1 MTSKRGLNS
10 YDIFYDRTRQRWPFN
25 TGDCMYRFDCSI
37 ILFIDIFNLCLLDV
51 RSSRDTQDKG
61 DNKNLPDFK
70 NRPGNVVLFCTWI
83 GYMVSFFFILFVTL
97 KCEIGV
103 IGISKKGNGC
113 KWTWK
118 TIKHYT
124 KKQIQVKKHH
134 FYFYSAFH
142 SHSRVFSID
151 NNSYHEMSETA
162 PRQHSLPQSI
172 NATSGY

>member
-1 MTSKRGLNS
+1 MWDPVGTHKTRVITRISQTSKTDQVMLYCFVPGL
-10 YDIFYDRTRQRWPFN
+10 
-25 TGDCMYRFDCSI
+25 
-37 ILFIDIFNLCLLDV
+37 V
-51 RSSRDTQDKG
+51 
-61 DNKNLPDFK
+61 
-70 NRPGNVVLFCTWI
+70 TWFH
-83 GYMVSFFFILFVTL
+83 FFFILFVTL

-113 KWTWK
+113 KWRWK

-134 FYFYSAFH
+134 FYSCSAFH

-151 NNSYHEMSETA
+151 NNSYHKMSETA
-162 PRQHSLPQSI
+162 HRQHSLPQSI